1 MDLSGSFSSEYS
13 GHWLAVEQ
21 TLRKRYHEAYRI
33 YDSQRSRPSLARIS
47 SLSNEP
53 TTTMGKVWGKLTDEL
68 LRRLNSIADVAKLK
82 SFSFHTD
89 DTAPGS
95 TMRPNLTEYAI
106 EESLEFTFATV
117 YPNIALWNVS
127 NGNDLDYQIQL
138 SWPLDW
144 ASRDVD
150 NVTAV
155 SILIDPCKYVLDG
168 NAPGMSATEAW
179 RRRDAFD
186 LVQPDYIVVSIGY
199 PISDSVYGSQ
209 RSIDYQPMTLGEDP
223 PAVPDVREGS
233 DDFIYFLEHSLKPF
247 VNSQISN
254 VDIDRGAVW
263 ALLWWLVRPVR
274 ASHQTGSVRYIH
286 VCKPH
291 AVLGWWTAR
300 TETDEQWGFREELYA
315 TFAMNDD
322 GNALYESLKGNE
334 ALRDVVLKEYVGS
347 HHAAVAAAALANEID
362 HFMDW

>member
-1 MDLSGSFSSEYS
+1 MASGL
-13 GHWLAVEQ
+13 GIA
-21 TLRKRYHEAYRI
+21 RCR
-33 YDSQRSRPSLARIS
+33 QRHR
-47 SLSNEP
+47 
-53 TTTMGKVWGKLTDEL
+53 G
-68 LRRLNSIADVAKLK
+68 
-82 SFSFHTD
+82 
-89 DTAPGS
+89 
-95 TMRPNLTEYAI
+95 
-106 EESLEFTFATV
+106 V
-117 YPNIALWNVS
+117 Y
-127 NGNDLDYQIQL
+127 
-138 SWPLDW
+138 
-144 ASRDVD
+144 
-150 NVTAV
+150 
-155 SILIDPCKYVLDG
+155 YVLDG

-263 ALLWWLVRPVR
+263 ALLWWLVRP
-274 ASHQTGSVRYIH
+274 
-286 VCKPH
+286 
-291 AVLGWWTAR
+291 TAR